1 MDVWEHLQQPGPEA
15 VLVDGVEVRRGSR
28 VRIRPLGRGDV
39 MDQALIGRTA
49 VVEAEEHGADDS
61 LHVAVTLDDDPG
73 RDLGWA
79 RLPGHRF
86 FFAVEDIEPLGAD
99 ADAPGRAGRVLVAG
113 IGNIFFSDDAF
124 GVELAQRLAS
134 GPLPP
139 GVEVLDFGIRGF
151 DLAYAL
157 QAPYAAV
164 VFLDAEARGDPPG
177 TLRVIEPAV
186 TDDPHTHRQAVDTH
200 GMDPVTVLR
209 LATQL
214 GSVPPRVRA
223 VTCEP
228 GSAAPGDGCSPP
240 VLAALER
247 AEAVV
252 RTVLDEL
259 LDELLGTID
268 EGMQR

>member
-1 MDVWEHLQQPGPEA
+1 VDVWEHLQQPGPEA

-49 VVEAEEHGADDS
+49 VVEAVEHGADDS

-86 FFAVEDIEPLGAD
+86 FFAVEDIDPLPDD
-99 ADAPGRAGRVLVAG
+99 AAERARAGRILVAG
-113 IGNIFFSDDAF
+113 IGNIFFGDDAF
-124 GVELAQRLAS
+124 GVQLAQRLARAT
-134 GPLPP
+134 LPP

-151 DLAYAL
+151 DLAYAM

-164 VFLDAEARGDPPG
+164 DFLDAEARGDPPG
-177 TLRVIEPAV
+177 TLRVIEPTVEGPDEA
-186 TDDPHTHRQAVDTH
+186 TGDRQAVDTH

-209 LATQL
+209 LAGQL

-228 GSAAPGDGCSPP
+228 ADAAPGDGCSPA
-240 VLAALER
+240 VQAALER
-247 AEAVV
+247 ADDVV
-252 RTVLDEL
+252 RAVLDEL
-259 LDELLGTID
+259 LETID
-268 EGMQR
+268 ERTQP